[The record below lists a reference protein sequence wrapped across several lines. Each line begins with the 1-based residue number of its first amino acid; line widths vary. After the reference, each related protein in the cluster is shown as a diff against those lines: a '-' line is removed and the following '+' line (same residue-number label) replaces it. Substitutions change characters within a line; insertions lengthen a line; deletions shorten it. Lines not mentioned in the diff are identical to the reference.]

1 MHLKKTTKFMLY
13 KSRLCPIIEKL
24 VELLFC
30 KGVED
35 FITYP
40 YTPKNSIFGVDM
52 NFWKPKNRDY
62 VSKSQKKEKKYRF
75 SKQRRIALVIFIYS
89 KFDFIFV

>member
-1 MHLKKTTKFMLY
+1 
-13 KSRLCPIIEKL
+13 
-24 VELLFC
+24 
-30 KGVED
+30 
-35 FITYP
+35 
-40 YTPKNSIFGVDM
+40 M

>member
-1 MHLKKTTKFMLY
+1 MLY

-40 YTPKNSIFGVDM
+40 YTPKKTQFLELI
-52 NFWKPKNRDY
+52 
-62 VSKSQKKEKKYRF
+62 
-75 SKQRRIALVIFIYS
+75 
-89 KFDFIFV
+89 